1 MKKLLMLGAILVLG
15 ATAFAKGGLVQP
27 NDENVAEANVTVKAQ
42 LVAENLVISDL
53 EGNPLVLDFEK
64 VNKRETGIR
73 ETSEGL
79 LVKYVGEKDLT
90 NNGITMELKGDN
102 GFVDSAVPVTLSA
115 LSQAEGKKADTFE
128 AVVGLD
134 SYAAKL
140 EKGTTY
146 DTEVYQGR
154 INGTLDCANTV
165 ATANGVTKTG
175 LAELSTGDY
184 QGQTVLKVTIN
195 DGNPLA

>member
-184 QGQTVLKVTIN
+184 QGQTVLKVT
-195 DGNPLA
+195 LAAQTI

>member
-184 QGQTVLKVTIN
+184 QGQTVLKVT
-195 DGNPLA
+195 LATQTI

>member
-1 MKKLLMLGAILVLG
+1 
-15 ATAFAKGGLVQP
+15 
-27 NDENVAEANVTVKAQ
+27 
-42 LVAENLVISDL
+42 NLVISDL

-154 INGTLDCANTV
+154 INGTLDCANTA
-165 ATANGVTKTG
+165 ATANGATKTG

-184 QGQTVLKVTIN
+184 QGQTVLKVT
-195 DGNPLA
+195 LATQTI